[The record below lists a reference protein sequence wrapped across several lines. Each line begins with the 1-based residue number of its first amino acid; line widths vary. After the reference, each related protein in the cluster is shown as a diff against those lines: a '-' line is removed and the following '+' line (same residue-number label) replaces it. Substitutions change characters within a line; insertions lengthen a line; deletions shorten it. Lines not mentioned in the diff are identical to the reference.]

1 MNVTEIMLSEIS
13 QLQLIILLYDSI
25 YIKLNRKN
33 LYMVIEVKMLVVFW
47 GVMTGTKTILLS
59 P

>member
-1 MNVTEIMLSEIS
+1 MNVTEIMLSETN

-47 GVMTGTKTILLS
+47 GVMTGTETALLS